1 MNDDNDL
8 YASSAWQAYQK
19 SIGDKYQDTLA
30 KAIYETKLDASGLLV
45 DEEKKRIAAKVKKDK
60 LLDDLFNPDAT
71 MAVPTQY
78 HAQPVKY
85 YGTSATHVWVDD
97 PWDI

>member
-1 MNDDNDL
+1 MNDDNNL

-30 KAIYETKLDASGLLV
+30 KAIYETKLNASGLLL
-45 DEEKKRIAAKVKKDK
+45 DKEIKKISDKVEKDK
-60 LLDDLFNPDAT
+60 LLDDLFNPDAS
-71 MAVPTQY
+71 MAVTQY
-78 HAQPVKY
+78 RANKLA
-85 YGTSATHVWVDD
+85 GKSATHVWVDD

>member
-1 MNDDNDL
+1 MNDDDY
-8 YASSAWQAYQK
+8 YANAAWQAYQR
-19 SIGDKYQDTLA
+19 SIGDKYRDTLT

-45 DEEKKRIAAKVKKDK
+45 DEEKKRIAAEVKKEK

-71 MAVPTQY
+71 MAV
-78 HAQPVKY
+78 
-85 YGTSATHVWVDD
+85 TSNYRTNTIMGKKATSVWVDD

>member
-1 MNDDNDL
+1 MNDDDDL
-8 YASSAWQAYQK
+8 SANAAWQAYQS
-19 SIGDKYQDTLA
+19 SIGDKYRDTLA

-45 DEEKKRIAAKVKKDK
+45 DEEKKRIAAKVKKEK

-71 MAVPTQY
+71 MAVTSQY
-78 HAQPVKY
+78 RVNKLAGK
-85 YGTSATHVWVDD
+85 TATHVWVDD

>member
-1 MNDDNDL
+1 MNDDDDL
-8 YASSAWQAYQK
+8 SASAAWQAYQ
-19 SIGDKYQDTLA
+19 SSLGAKYQDALN

-45 DEEKKRIAAKVKKDK
+45 DEEKKRIAAKVKKEK

-71 MAVPTQY
+71 MAV
-78 HAQPVKY
+78 
-85 YGTSATHVWVDD
+85 TSQHRRHKIFGKTATHVWVDD

>member
-1 MNDDNDL
+1 MNDDDY
-8 YASSAWQAYQK
+8 YAYANTAWQAYQ
-19 SIGDKYQDTLA
+19 SSLGAKYQDALN

-45 DEEKKRIAAKVKKDK
+45 EEEKKRIAAKVKKEK

-71 MAVPTQY
+71 MAV
-78 HAQPVKY
+78 
-85 YGTSATHVWVDD
+85 TSNYRTNTIMGKTATHVWMDD

>member
-1 MNDDNDL
+1 MNDDDDL
-8 YASSAWQAYQK
+8 SANAAWQAYQR
-19 SIGDKYQDTLA
+19 SIGDKYRDTLT

-45 DEEKKRIAAKVKKDK
+45 DEEKKRIAAKVKKEK

-71 MAVPTQY
+71 MAV
-78 HAQPVKY
+78 
-85 YGTSATHVWVDD
+85 TSQHRRHKIFGKTATHVWMDD

>member
-8 YASSAWQAYQK
+8 YASIAWQAYQK

-30 KAIYETKLDASGLLV
+30 KAIYETKLDATLKTTSLEDTMKEYEL
-45 DEEKKRIAAKVKKDK
+45 DK
-60 LLDDLFNPDAT
+60 LFGVTPTLGPAISRASITGNTIMGKKAT
-71 MAVPTQY
+71 TVIY
-78 HAQPVKY
+78 
-85 YGTSATHVWVDD
+85 DD

>member
-8 YASSAWQAYQK
+8 YATTAWQAYQK
-19 SIGDKYQDTLA
+19 SIGDKYQDTLT

-45 DEEKKRIAAKVKKDK
+45 DEEKKRIVAKVQKEK
-60 LLDDLFNPDAT
+60 LLDDLFNPDAS
-71 MAVPTQY
+71 MAVTQY
-78 HAQPVKY
+78 RVNKLAGKK
-85 YGTSATHVWVDD
+85 ATTVIYDD

>member
-19 SIGDKYQDTLA
+19 SIGDKYQDTLT
-30 KAIYETKLDASGLLV
+30 KAIYETKLNASGLLL
-45 DEEKKRIAAKVKKDK
+45 DKEIKKISDKVEKDK
-60 LLDDLFNPDAT
+60 LLDDLFNPDAS
-71 MAVPTQY
+71 MAVTQY
-78 HAQPVKY
+78 RVNKLAGK
-85 YGTSATHVWVDD
+85 TATHVWVDD